1 MFLPSPGQG
10 LIRCQAQSEERRA
23 GMLPKDFRS
32 WMEFSKTGV
41 SLLTALIPMLDN
53 WLTILPTNPQIRHQC
68 LPIAIC
74 VCLLAVTAG
83 FSTGRHTGNGLSVGW
98 WFLVLFLVILSLQL
112 ATLPHLVWAER
123 PLYVLLFAFFSLS
136 ASSFLAYSARR
147 QAIFGAS
154 WNEDSSK

>member
-1 MFLPSPGQG
+1 
-10 LIRCQAQSEERRA
+10 
-23 GMLPKDFRS
+23 MLPKDFRS

-83 FSTGRHTGNGLSVGW
+83 FSTGRHTGSGLSVGW
-98 WFLVLFLVILSLQL
+98 WFLVLFLVILSIQL

>member
-1 MFLPSPGQG
+1 MF
-10 LIRCQAQSEERRA
+10 
-23 GMLPKDFRS
+23 PKDFRA
-32 WMEFSKTGV
+32 WIELSKTGV
-41 SLLTALIPMLDN
+41 SLLTALIPILDD
-53 WLTILPTNPQIRHQC
+53 WLTILPATPQVRHQC

-98 WFLVLFLVILSLQL
+98 WFLVLFLVILSIQL
-112 ATLPHLVWAER
+112 VTLPHFVWAER

-147 QAIFGAS
+147 QAIFGAA
-154 WNEDSSK
+154 WNEEPTK